1 MPRGGPGGG
10 SSRGRGR
17 GGSRHKGA
25 HKHYTNPDQLQEQE
39 AKEQNAQAWRRQK
52 GIESEE
58 SEEEEGGGGADAAK
72 EKKAKK
78 PARVVQPGDLP
89 PSSSEEESESEEE
102 DEQKPKGVQHLIAG
116 EVQNPNHVRKEHK
129 KVSDMGADAKPQLS
143 RREREELDKQRAAEN
158 YRKMHEAGLTEEAQ
172 ADMARLRMVRERRE
186 AAAKKKE
193 EERKAEEAA
202 KQS

>member
-1 MPRGGPGGG
+1 MPRGAPGGG

-52 GIESEE
+52 GIESDE
-58 SEEEEGGGGADAAK
+58 SGEEEGANAAN
-72 EKKAKK
+72 EKKTKK
-78 PARVVQPGDLP
+78 PPRVVQPGDLP

-102 DEQKPKGVQHLIAG
+102 GKQKPKGVQSIIGH
-116 EVQNPNHVRKEHK
+116 EVYNPNYVHKEHK

-172 ADMARLRMVRERRE
+172 SDMARLRMVRERRE